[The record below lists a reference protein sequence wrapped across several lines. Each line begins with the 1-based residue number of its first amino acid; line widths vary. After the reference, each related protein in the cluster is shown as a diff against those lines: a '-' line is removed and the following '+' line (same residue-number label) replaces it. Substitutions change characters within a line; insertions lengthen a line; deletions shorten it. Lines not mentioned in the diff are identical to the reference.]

1 VVWPSYLAHCPIE
14 IFGFS
19 TVGRKLTKLRLEGL
33 PAAITG
39 NKKPYSKD
47 NYDSNAENEVRK

>member
-1 VVWPSYLAHCPIE
+1 VHRPIE

-19 TVGRKLTKLRLEGL
+19 TVGRKLAKLRLGGL

-39 NKKPYSKD
+39 NKKLYRKD
-47 NYDSNAENEVRK
+47 KFDSNAENKVRK